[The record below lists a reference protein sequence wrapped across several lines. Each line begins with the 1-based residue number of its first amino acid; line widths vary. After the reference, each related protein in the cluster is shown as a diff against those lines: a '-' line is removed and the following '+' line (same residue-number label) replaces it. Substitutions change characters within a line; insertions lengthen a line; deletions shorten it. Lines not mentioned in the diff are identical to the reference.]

1 MATSDL
7 SKAAD
12 SEGLAVPCPALSLK
26 RVAPFLALPLIFLT
40 AAVLF
45 AGVIGP
51 FYLSYNYDPEYIY
64 LLNGVNLANLQSS
77 ELFHHPGTPL
87 QLALALEI
95 RLANLGVSAPQT
107 AVHVIAH
114 SESYLSVA
122 SMVIVFAYTVAMA
135 WVGLAVAT
143 RTGSAVSG
151 YLVQAT
157 PFLLGDNFL
166 FLLRVGPETVLLG
179 LTLAMVPILL
189 RMNDPG
195 RSSVWRHRMLLSF
208 LLATGLCVKITFLPV
223 VVAVVL
229 LKRGWK
235 ERLYLAASILVW
247 CLVWTIPI
255 ADKYPT
261 FFGWLWGL
269 AAKRGQ
275 YGLGPSGFMTLE
287 SFLSGLETLLW
298 KHKFYCF
305 TLLAGLAVVVAS
317 RLTARLDPGRSREY
331 LRLLTYLLIG
341 ALVQLAIGAKN
352 PQSRYLIPTMGLLGL
367 NWALIALIAGE
378 FGWLSPPPVRRIA
391 LPAGV
396 AATVLLL
403 VTQQVALFRR
413 TSANATARMELS
425 RVTSGQE
432 KGARIFYYGAS
443 SQIHALTFGTFYS
456 GSQYYGILHRLV
468 DVGDCRTYLLN
479 NWTGE
484 FTSLRHR
491 VQIEDILKEGGPV
504 YLQGDYL
511 SDGEKGLLPR
521 SVTLV
526 EVKRFE
532 DERIYEVRP
541 ASERP
546 PDSRP

>member
-1 MATSDL
+1 M
-7 SKAAD
+7 
-12 SEGLAVPCPALSLK
+12 SLK

-51 FYLSYNYDPEYIY
+51 FYLAYNYDPEYIY

-135 WVGLAVAT
+135 WVGLVVAT

-166 FLLRVGPETVLLG
+166 YFLRVSPETVLLW
-179 LTLAMVPILL
+179 LTLAIVPILL
-189 RMNDPG
+189 WKDDSG
-195 RSSVWRHRMLLSF
+195 RSSVWRHRVLLSF
-208 LLATGLCVKITFLPV
+208 LLATGICVKITFLPV
-223 VVAVVL
+223 AVAVLL

-235 ERLYLAASILVW
+235 ERLYLAALILIWSV
-247 CLVWTIPI
+247 VWTIPI
-255 ADKYPT
+255 ADKYPR

-275 YGLGPSGFMTLE
+275 YGLGPSGFMTAE
-287 SFLSGLETLLW
+287 SFMSGLATLLW
-298 KHKFYCF
+298 TDKFYTF
-305 TLLAGLAVVVAS
+305 TLLSSLAVAIAS
-317 RLTARLDPGRSREY
+317 RLMARLDHERSREH

-341 ALVQLAIGAKN
+341 DLVQLAIGAKN

-367 NWALIALIAGE
+367 NWALIALIAGR
-378 FGWLSPPPVRRIA
+378 FGWLSPAPVRRIA

-396 AATVLLL
+396 AATVLLM
-403 VTQQVALFRR
+403 VTQQVALFRK
-413 TSANATARMELS
+413 TSNNAAARMELS
-425 RVTSGQE
+425 RVTTGQE
-432 KGARIFYYGAS
+432 RGGRIFYYGAS
-443 SQIHALTFGTFYS
+443 SQIYALTFGTFFS
-456 GSQYYGILHRLV
+456 GSQYYGILHSLV
-468 DVGDCRTYLLN
+468 DIGHCRTYLLN

-484 FTSLRHR
+484 FSSLRHR
-491 VQIEDILKEGGPV
+491 VQIEDILKDGGPV
-504 YLQGDYL
+504 YLQGDFL

-532 DERIYEVRP
+532 DERIYEIRT
-541 ASERP
+541 ASERT